1 MDKMPKI
8 KSTHKNNLFL
18 TKIFKKEGNRS
29 MKDLKIESKL
39 YRNLKNKNK
48 TIKRKRITKENNWK
62 KEFNNRKRELKNLST
77 KSSSKEKN
85 SKSSGS
91 KENCN

>member
-1 MDKMPKI
+1 M
-8 KSTHKNNLFL
+8 HKNNLFQ
-18 TKIFKKEGNRS
+18 TKIFKKDGNRS

-48 TIKRKRITKENNWK
+48 TIKRKRISKENNWK
-62 KEFNNRKRELKNLST
+62 EEFNNKKRELKNLST

-85 SKSSGS
+85 LKSNGS

>member
-1 MDKMPKI
+1 M
-8 KSTHKNNLFL
+8 HKNNLFQ
-18 TKIFKKEGNRS
+18 TKIFKKDGNRS

-48 TIKRKRITKENNWK
+48 TIKRKRISKENNWK
-62 KEFNNRKRELKNLST
+62 KEFNNKKRELKNLST

-85 SKSSGS
+85 LKSNGS

>member
-1 MDKMPKI
+1 
-8 KSTHKNNLFL
+8 
-18 TKIFKKEGNRS
+18 

-62 KEFNNRKRELKNLST
+62 KEFNNKNRKLRNSNI
-77 KSSSKEKN
+77 KSSSKEKTKKLVGTKGTVTECQ
-85 SKSSGS
+85 S
-91 KENCN
+91 

>member
-1 MDKMPKI
+1 
-8 KSTHKNNLFL
+8 
-18 TKIFKKEGNRS
+18 

>member
-8 KSTHKNNLFL
+8 KSTHKNNLFQ
-18 TKIFKKEGNRS
+18 TKIFKKDGNKS

-62 KEFNNRKRELKNLST
+62 K
-77 KSSSKEKN
+77 
-85 SKSSGS
+85 
-91 KENCN
+91 